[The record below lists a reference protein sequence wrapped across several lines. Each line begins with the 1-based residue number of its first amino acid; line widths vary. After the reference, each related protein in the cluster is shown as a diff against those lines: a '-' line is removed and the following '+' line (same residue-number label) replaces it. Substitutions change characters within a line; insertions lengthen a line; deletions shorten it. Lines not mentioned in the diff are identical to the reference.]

1 MNENETPPLKDLMP
15 EDKMGMMESAKGM
28 GMRSVFPDA
37 DWQLYEQR
45 KAQMAEEPVVQG
57 SEVRPANNSAN
68 LLSQMAENPEAT
80 ARAANSL
87 GEAAGIAP
95 FDDSLTED
103 QKMRLHRMERSI
115 DVDPNTNKSYQPDQ
129 IEKQRRDFVDENARL
144 VGGVAKGEPAETIPP
159 EPEELDPSEP
169 ILGVVEGIVEPVEG
183 ERTTQDILND
193 LKRVGGKMFSDQ
205 REALVEKLRAEGV
218 NLSDRVN
225 EDTPEGRYERW
236 RLREAAG
243 YVDGTF
249 VPERRADGTTVGW
262 ESQEKA
268 AAYLENLGVD
278 FGSNDN
284 KETEEKINVG
294 ETTNVLSDLEKIQ
307 KQVETICEKI
317 PNPKHRTIEL
327 NRLLNKIDNL
337 EARAWVFEQLN
348 GLERTPEI
356 DTNKAEDDLNYI
368 LNPMNFGDNL
378 RLRRQRAGQWVAKYL
393 ELYQTTQLDDGS
405 FEYPDEI
412 KELIRIKDGED
423 IKFGEIEKEGKIRS
437 EEDLIR
443 EFCLQQ
449 IFEMSGKEQA
459 RSSQEILGRLT
470 ANNGFLVTGLFK
482 TPSEAQSL
490 LRRTR
495 EIVEEMGLN
504 NWIAIRDVH
513 SAHGELKKANTEN
526 FNQLL
531 NPQFSQ
537 ALF

>member
-225 EDTPEGRYERW
+225 EDTPEGRYERKLQVMLMVPLF
-236 RLREAAG
+236 LRE
-243 YVDGTF
+243 
-249 VPERRADGTTVGW
+249 ELMELLWVGKVKKRL
-262 ESQEKA
+262 QHI
-268 AAYLENLGVD
+268 L
-278 FGSNDN
+278 
-284 KETEEKINVG
+284 KIWG
-294 ETTNVLSDLEKIQ
+294 WILVLMITK
-307 KQVETICEKI
+307 K
-317 PNPKHRTIEL
+317 
-327 NRLLNKIDNL
+327 
-337 EARAWVFEQLN
+337 
-348 GLERTPEI
+348 
-356 DTNKAEDDLNYI
+356 
-368 LNPMNFGDNL
+368 
-378 RLRRQRAGQWVAKYL
+378 
-393 ELYQTTQLDDGS
+393 
-405 FEYPDEI
+405 
-412 KELIRIKDGED
+412 
-423 IKFGEIEKEGKIRS
+423 
-437 EEDLIR
+437 
-443 EFCLQQ
+443 
-449 IFEMSGKEQA
+449 
-459 RSSQEILGRLT
+459 
-470 ANNGFLVTGLFK
+470 
-482 TPSEAQSL
+482 
-490 LRRTR
+490 
-495 EIVEEMGLN
+495 
-504 NWIAIRDVH
+504 
-513 SAHGELKKANTEN
+513 LKKKLMWVKR
-526 FNQLL
+526 QMYCLI
-531 NPQFSQ
+531 
-537 ALF
+537 